1 MLKIP
6 KMLRR
11 KKPSKIS
18 LSDHNAKQMALGKK
32 LKQERNVTIAEM
44 EEKFVKLTEA
54 IQITNANLML
64 RLQDDTVA
72 DANAYQTH
80 RLQVDEIVN
89 AYAGS
94 TDIGGDLVKRII
106 NVAAALKIPNGLEI
120 EGGDDNSPER
130 KYIQDFINVNQLNE
144 GVCTELSKNAEK
156 EGQCLTELIW
166 DPNDNQVKIKWM
178 SWKLYDYNI
187 WPSGLNN
194 MTAPFTVQWDEITVD
209 STIDDKEQVNIP
221 AGTLSNDQIA
231 FVAFNKIFNSDGTI
245 EGSPSLG
252 NVISRLDDIGN
263 DLLYWRKSNK
273 LYAHPTPAVQLE
285 DGDEAESLYGKIGS
299 TGWTLGQMLISSG
312 KLTMVV
318 PENFYE
324 TIKEAILL
332 NLQLVSG
339 ATGLAVSW
347 LGFPDL
353 MSNRAVAD
361 SLGEPLEIVAANDI
375 TSWKS
380 FYEQMFDNVIKIR
393 NLNLADG
400 SKALETGIIK
410 PRLKPM
416 SDRIWQQLTR
426 FWMPAAEKKLIS
438 IAGFHD
444 KIPGF
449 NPEEEATRLKDQQVS
464 EDARQAVI
472 DKQQAKNK
480 AEASASSPNNRD
492 DIGQSATGNRRF
504 NNEQG

>member
-1 MLKIP
+1 
-6 KMLRR
+6 MLRR

-324 TIKEAILL
+324 TIAHPCS
-332 NLQLVSG
+332 VPG
-339 ATGLAVSW
+339 C
-347 LGFPDL
+347 F
-353 MSNRAVAD
+353 
-361 SLGEPLEIVAANDI
+361 
-375 TSWKS
+375 
-380 FYEQMFDNVIKIR
+380 IR
-393 NLNLADG
+393 
-400 SKALETGIIK
+400 
-410 PRLKPM
+410 
-416 SDRIWQQLTR
+416 
-426 FWMPAAEKKLIS
+426 
-438 IAGFHD
+438 
-444 KIPGF
+444 PGC
-449 NPEEEATRLKDQQVS
+449 LCW
-464 EDARQAVI
+464 RQ
-472 DKQQAKNK
+472 
-480 AEASASSPNNRD
+480 
-492 DIGQSATGNRRF
+492 
-504 NNEQG
+504 